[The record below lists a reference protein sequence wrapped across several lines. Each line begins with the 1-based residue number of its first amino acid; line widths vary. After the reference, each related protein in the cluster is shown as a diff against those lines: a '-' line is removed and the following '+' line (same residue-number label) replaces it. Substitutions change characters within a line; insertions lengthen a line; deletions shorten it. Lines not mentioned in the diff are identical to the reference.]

1 VLVCILFDPLL
12 EVPPAGRGNR
22 TLFLSVADQP
32 LLVAI
37 PSLLIVDQSLLI
49 GVQLLWIAIQPLL
62 IGVHLLFIGV
72 QSLLIA
78 NQQG

>member
-1 VLVCILFDPLL
+1 MLVCILFDPLL
-12 EVPPAGRGNR
+12 EVPLAGRGNR

-32 LLVAI
+32 LLVDI
-37 PSLLIVDQSLLI
+37 PSLLI
-49 GVQLLWIAIQPLL
+49 GVQLLLIAIQPLL
-62 IGVHLLFIGV
+62 IGVRLLLIGV